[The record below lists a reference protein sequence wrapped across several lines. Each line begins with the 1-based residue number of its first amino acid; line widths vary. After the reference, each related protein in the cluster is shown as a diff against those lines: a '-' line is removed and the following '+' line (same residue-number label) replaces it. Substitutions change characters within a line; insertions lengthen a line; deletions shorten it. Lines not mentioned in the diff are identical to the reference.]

1 MLLAFFFVAIF
12 FVPPEDGPGPFI
24 TNLLLWLRE
33 PLVVGPIRTI
43 TRQEAIYTVAI
54 LIAFCVSAWNWT
66 DAFID
71 YSYQGRRRK
80 EGQYDDGEWLAAR
93 ANFRRESYRL
103 WRVTFMALLGISLS
117 LNWAIGAILVVVALL
132 IYAYSEAVNSML
144 DRLYR
149 REAYALFQ
157 RERAKRESAL
167 RLAQQKAR
175 EARAAQAKIA
185 ALEQQIGG
193 TTNIDTIRE

>member
-1 MLLAFFFVAIF
+1 MLLLFFAVAIF
-12 FVPPEDGPGPFI
+12 FVPPQEGPGPFVAD
-24 TNLLLWLRE
+24 LLLWLRE
-33 PLVVGPIRTI
+33 TFVVGPIRTI
-43 TRQEAIYTVAI
+43 TKQEAIYTFAI
-54 LIAFCVSAWNWT
+54 LTAFCVSAWNWT

-71 YSYQGRRRK
+71 YNYQGRRRK
-80 EGQYDDGEWLAAR
+80 EGEYDDGEWLAAR

-103 WRVTFMALLGISLS
+103 WRVSFMALLGVSLS
-117 LNWAIGAILVVVALL
+117 LNWAVGAILVVVALL

-157 RERAKRESAL
+157 REREKRMRAL
-167 RLAQQKAR
+167 ALAQEKAR

-185 ALEQQIGG
+185 LLEHQIGSTSIG
-193 TTNIDTIRE
+193 PPVE